1 MCRPNGEPAFNIQGA
16 ARRKAATAEK
26 YSLHRSPHEAPE
38 RTKRRTVGWDN
49 KPDERRVLVKPN
61 QYRITVLG
69 KVREL

>member
-1 MCRPNGEPAFNIQGA
+1 MCRPNRKPPFNIQGA

-26 YSLHRSPHEAPE
+26 YSLHRSPHEARGRTE
-38 RTKRRTVGWDN
+38 RHTVGWDN

>member
-1 MCRPNGEPAFNIQGA
+1 MCRPNRKPPFNIQGA

-26 YSLHRSPHEAPE
+26 YSLHRSPHEARG
-38 RTKRRTVGWDN
+38 RTEDWDN

-69 KVREL
+69 KVTEL